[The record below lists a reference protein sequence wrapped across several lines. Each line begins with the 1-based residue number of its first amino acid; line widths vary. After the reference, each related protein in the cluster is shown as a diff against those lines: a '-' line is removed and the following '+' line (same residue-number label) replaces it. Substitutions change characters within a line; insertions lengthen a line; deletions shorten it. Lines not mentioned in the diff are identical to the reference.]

1 MLASVIV
8 MLSVIA
14 VSGDD
19 SPKTSEQV
27 PSTAE
32 NAPETAA
39 FSPNCVPY
47 PGKRV
52 VLLTV
57 DSEFITFFQ
66 NWIIHAKPY
75 LTNTEQ
81 IVVIPEDEK
90 AVPLLKEEQNKSGLS
105 FDILPVKGKRGSAS
119 LLQRNRRVRLAARDG
134 LSPNFG
140 SQEYGAL
147 VTERPSHIANFIGRG
162 CTVFYVDIDT
172 AWAKDPFQEIA
183 LSGKHDLYLT
193 DDTPGNRMAV
203 LGNNWYACTC
213 LLYLQPTKPVRGLV
227 RKWSAEVES
236 AWRNQPA
243 LNKVLREDY
252 ETKKTVD
259 FKLLPFAK
267 FPPGKVGNQYKDAAI
282 YHANYHKG
290 IPDKISYMK
299 EMGVWK
305 L

>member
-1 MLASVIV
+1 MILVLRVLAVF
-8 MLSVIA
+8 
-14 VSGDD
+14 GDD
-19 SPKTSEQV
+19 AP
-27 PSTAE
+27 TAE
-32 NAPETAA
+32 
-39 FSPNCVPY
+39 FSPDCKPY

-57 DSEFITFFQ
+57 DSEFMNFFQ
-66 NWIIHAKPY
+66 NWLIHAKPY
-75 LTNTEQ
+75 ITKTEQ

-90 AVPLLKEEQNKSGLS
+90 AVALLREERTRSNIS
-105 FDILPVKGKRGSAS
+105 FEIFPVKGKRAS
-119 LLQRNRRVRLAARDG
+119 LLQRSRLK
-134 LSPNFG
+134 PNFG

-162 CTVFYVDIDT
+162 CTVFYVDIDS

-213 LLYLQPTKPVRGLV
+213 LLYLQPTKAVRGLV

-252 ETKKTVD
+252 ESKKSVD
-259 FKLLPFAK
+259 FKLLPFGK
-267 FPPGKVGNQYKDAAI
+267 FPPGKVGDQYKNASI

-290 IPDKISYMK
+290 IPDKIDYMK
-299 EMGVWK
+299 QMGVWK
-305 L
+305 V